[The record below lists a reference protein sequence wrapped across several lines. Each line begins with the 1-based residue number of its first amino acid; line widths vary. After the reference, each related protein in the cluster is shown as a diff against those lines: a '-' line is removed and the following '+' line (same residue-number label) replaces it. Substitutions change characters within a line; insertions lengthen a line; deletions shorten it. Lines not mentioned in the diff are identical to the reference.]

1 MSFLVPFLVP
11 EAKNPLN
18 KALFDPKFSKIGTIF
33 VSFFGTGTKFAK
45 FFGTFLTKIGDFQTI
60 LDLLITILFQN
71 MFILLEVICINMID
85 TVPTNQ
91 VLSIDHYNKSLNY
104 IRNIPD
110 QT

>member
-45 FFGTFLTKIGDFQTI
+45 FFGTFLSK
-60 LDLLITILFQN
+60 N
-71 MFILLEVICINMID
+71 
-85 TVPTNQ
+85 
-91 VLSIDHYNKSLNY
+91 
-104 IRNIPD
+104 R
-110 QT
+110 